1 MRLSRGLRVVKV
13 LRSPVRQTHPQASD
27 VVSTHII
34 TSLLDEIQKHSMCD
48 AWRLYHSSRTS
59 YHHAGTQ
66 AWHYMA
72 LADVLLQLWLKVSPG
87 SWWVGTTGQG
97 TPMKCSHA
105 HECCDRHQ
113 MSWQR
118 PTVSTDHHLP
128 HTHMSTCT
136 HIAFG
141 RDMHSMQCVSH
152 SACNLTHNEW
162 IVHSAI
168 NALLH
173 TFSFL
178 TNPKGIFLSAGFSQ
192 LMMKKN

>member
-1 MRLSRGLRVVKV
+1 
-13 LRSPVRQTHPQASD
+13 
-27 VVSTHII
+27 
-34 TSLLDEIQKHSMCD
+34 
-48 AWRLYHSSRTS
+48 
-59 YHHAGTQ
+59 
-66 AWHYMA
+66 
-72 LADVLLQLWLKVSPG
+72 
-87 SWWVGTTGQG
+87 
-97 TPMKCSHA
+97 MKCSHA

-136 HIAFG
+136 HIAVG
-141 RDMHSMQCVSH
+141 RDMHSMQCVSR
-152 SACNLTHNEW
+152 SACNLTHSEW

-192 LMMKKN
+192 LMMKKIKTNILPNVYCNCFCFLDIISNTLTKTRQQSILDAIVLTWKPVMIILKLLQTPSPPHALRSMHFHSLCLSTLLQVCNKIHKRKNINDTS